1 MIFQK
6 NSVRLKKWI
15 AGRYS
20 SCQTKWPTTFKNA
33 QLQVVFWKS
42 YIVFTKIWCFKYIL
56 LTVAVPKN

>member
-6 NSVRLKKWI
+6 KSVRLKKWI

-20 SCQTKWPTTFKNA
+20 SRQTKWRTTFKNA
-33 QLQVVFWKS
+33 QLQVVFWKT
-42 YIVFTKIWCFKYIL
+42 YTVFTKIWCFKYIL